1 MKTTLAAVSLA
12 SLLAA
17 TGAQAAPEAYVLDAS
32 HSQILFSYEHLGY
45 STTWGLFSGF
55 EGQIQFDQEDPANSS
70 VTIELPADSMITGWD
85 ARKEHFMSPD
95 FFNAEENNAVT
106 FTSTGIEVTG
116 EDTAI
121 ITGDL
126 TINGQTNPLELD
138 AQLTSAGTHPMEGKD
153 WAGFTATGTVLRSDY
168 GLDMF
173 APAVSDEVELQISI
187 EAMKAE

>member
-1 MKTTLAAVSLA
+1 MIKPLAAA
-12 SLLAA
+12 SIAALMA
-17 TGAQAAPEAYVLDAS
+17 TGAQAAPEAYVLDPS
-32 HSQILFSYEHLGY
+32 HSQILFSYEHLGF

-55 EGQIQFDQEDPANSS
+55 DGQIQFDQEDPANSS
-70 VTIELPADSMITGWD
+70 VTIELPTDSMITGWD
-85 ARKEHFMSPD
+85 ERKTHFMSD
-95 FFNAEENNAVT
+95 NFFNAEESPVVT

-116 EDTAI
+116 DDTAT

-126 TINGQTNPLELD
+126 TINGTTAPLVLD
-138 AQLTSAGTHPMEGKD
+138 AQLTSAGAHPMEGKD

-187 EAMKAE
+187 EAMKAD